1 ISIKVFM
8 ATSLPWDYG
17 LKVCIITSFNFSSTI
32 SSELEIRASEFNKS
46 YTKTDPKPSTTLIS
60 KGIFT
65 KASGSQEYLTCIE
78 KVNPKQ

>member
-17 LKVCIITSFNFSSTI
+17 LKVCISTSFNFSSTI
-32 SSELEIRASEFNKS
+32 SIQLELRASELNKS
-46 YTKTDPKPSTTLIS
+46 YTKTDPQPSTTLIT

-65 KASGSQEYLTCIE
+65 TASGLQEYLACIK